1 MSSFISAVKKSDG
14 SSWRER
20 ELSLKEVIH
29 KYPSIPPLII
39 LKADVQRRGV
49 VLTRE
54 AIQGIDPER
63 DDLHYRGLNAENRGG
78 LPNGLLLRD
87 GTTIL
92 ANIAAAGS
100 SLSNIS
106 ATDIQNF
113 ERNREPYTID
123 LVEGKPM
130 LIDQGEIVEA
140 VDYWPRPEYSAKL
153 TSKGTP
159 MWQVLIARPQRM
171 DINIYQNCDF
181 WKEPGMG
188 CKFCFVGA
196 TYHKNKNE
204 KSEFVDYD
212 DVIEAVG
219 EALKQPGRFR
229 MIQLCSGSL
238 IGGDEL
244 LDKEV
249 NCYIEM
255 LQRIGNYFTGKKV
268 MTQIVATAFNE
279 RQLRR
284 LYNETILSS
293 YTADIEVLNE
303 ALFNWVCP
311 GKAKYI
317 GYQEWKNRLYKAAEI
332 FGPNTVDT
340 GIVSGVELAE
350 PEGFHSEDE
359 ALEKCL
365 AEAEDLARH
374 GVGVAQ
380 TVFHVEP
387 GSRFAKQKTAT
398 LDYLIAFTKGLD
410 DLRRLYHLEYYYDD
424 YRTCGNHPNTDLFR
438 C

>member
-1 MSSFISAVKKSDG
+1 MTVAPQNNTPA
-14 SSWRER
+14 WREQ
-20 ELSLKEVIH
+20 ELSLQEVIQ

-39 LKADVQRRGV
+39 LKIDVQRRGV
-49 VLTRE
+49 ILSDTALAAV
-54 AIQGIDPER
+54 DPQR
-63 DDLHYRGLNAENRGG
+63 DDTHYRGLNAENRGH

-92 ANIAAAGS
+92 CNIADTS
-100 SLSNIS
+100 E
-106 ATDIQNF
+106 TF
-113 ERNREPYTID
+113 KRTREPYLID
-123 LVEGKPM
+123 IVDGRPMLTDQGKP
-130 LIDQGEIVEA
+130 VEE
-140 VDYWPRPEYSAKL
+140 VSYWPKPAYSDKL

-159 MWQVLIARPQRM
+159 MWKVLIARPQRM
-171 DINIYQNCDF
+171 DINTYQNCDF
-181 WKEPGMG
+181 WKEAGMG

-196 TYHKNKNE
+196 TYHHNKDE
-204 KSEFVDYD
+204 KTEFVDYD
-212 DVIEAVG
+212 DVEEAVA
-219 EALKQPGRFR
+219 EALRQPGRFR
-229 MIQLCSGSL
+229 MIQLCSGTI
-238 IGGDEL
+238 IGGEEV
-244 LDKEV
+244 LDNEV
-249 NCYIEM
+249 EKYIQI
-255 LQRIGNYFTGKKV
+255 LRRIGKYFDDRKV

-303 ALFNWVCP
+303 EIFNWVCP

-317 GYQEWKNRLYKAAEI
+317 GYQEWKNRLYRAVEI

-340 GIVSGVELAE
+340 GIVSGVELAQ
-350 PEGFHSEDE
+350 PGGFAAEAE

-387 GSRFAKQKTAT
+387 GSVFFRQKTAT
-398 LDYLIAFTKGLD
+398 LDYLTAFTKGLN
-410 DLRRLYHLEYYYDD
+410 DLRRRYHLQYYYDD
-424 YRTCGNHPNTDLFR
+424 YRTCGNHPNTDLNR
-438 C
+438 LW